1 MLGCVYETKRGFV
14 WCHEVAFELV
24 CGADFWCS
32 RHCKTSPVV
41 LDCFGG
47 KVWPKLSLTPTRTFP
62 ALLLS
67 GTQFGCSSLVSH
79 QARVSGLDRMS
90 LVLCIASLS
99 GLGCIACLIGN
110 LKAAWPE
117 ICGPIFGRCSV
128 TFGRQTHLDR
138 RGLSCSAGFT
148 KTQPG
153 RQILRPIRGAKTPA
167 RLPLGTQSERS

>member
-1 MLGCVYETKRGFV
+1 M
-14 WCHEVAFELV
+14 AFELV

-32 RHCKTSPVV
+32 LHCKTSPVV

-79 QARVSGLDRMS
+79 QARISGL
-90 LVLCIASLS
+90 LVLSIASLS
-99 GLGCIACLIGN
+99 GLGCIACLIVY
-110 LKAAWPE
+110 LTAAWHE

-153 RQILRPIRGAKTPA
+153 RQILRPDPGAKKLRPV
-167 RLPLGTQSERS
+167 